1 LLESSDRDLL
11 VLRGVEVG
19 YHGRR
24 ILPAVDL
31 TIRPGTFLGVVGPN
45 GSGKTTI
52 VRTLLGLIP
61 PVRGRVEHPSGMPRF
76 GYVPQRPELER
87 SFPLAAVD
95 MVLMGRFPRIGLA
108 RRVHR
113 ADRDAAMDALGRC
126 GLRGLERRALHTL
139 SGGQRQRA
147 LIARALASQ
156 PHILVLDEP
165 TTGMD
170 IVAEKSLLELV
181 ESFRTDLNLGVI
193 MISHHL
199 HLVANYVREVLLVD
213 RERMALVHG
222 DVDEVVTPEKLSA
235 LYGKNVAV
243 QEIFGH
249 RMVFLDRRETQ
260 R

>member
-1 LLESSDRDLL
+1 LASEPDLL
-11 VLRGVEVG
+11 VLRAVEVG
-19 YHGRR
+19 YHRSR

-31 TIRPGTFLGVVGPN
+31 TVRRGTFLGIVGPN

-52 VRTLLGLIP
+52 VRTMLGLIP
-61 PVRGRVEHPSGMPRF
+61 PVRGRIETPAGRPRF

-87 SFPLAAVD
+87 SFPLSALD

-108 RRVHR
+108 RRVR
-113 ADRDAAMDALGRC
+113 RRDRDVAMDALGRC

-147 LIARALASQ
+147 LIARALASEPQ
-156 PHILVLDEP
+156 ILILDEP

-170 IVAEKSLLELV
+170 IVAEKALLELV
-181 ESFRTDLNLGVI
+181 ESFRTDLHLGVV

-199 HLVANYVREVLLVD
+199 HLVANFVHEVLLVD
-213 RERMALVHG
+213 RDRMALVHG
-222 DVDEVVTPEKLSA
+222 AVEEVVTSEKLSE

-243 QEIFGH
+243 QAIDGH
-249 RMVFLDRRETQ
+249 RMVFLK
-260 R
+260 